1 MSCWKKG
8 LVVTIWFA
16 LAAVANAQLHDDHDH
31 LIEQPMP
38 DFPIGEQVRGRE
50 GWVLVRYTVLEDG
63 TVFSPIVE
71 ESSGSESFDKAAL
84 DAVSEWRYIPGAVQA
99 ESVLIN
105 FIYERSQPVVSK
117 KFYFRNERIHKAI
130 NKGDFDEA
138 QERLDKMRKK
148 DDLTAAELAYSYIT
162 EGRIY
167 AEKGDKAGQL
177 QRFRKAMIND
187 GRWLER
193 KDYLKLLRASVVLEL
208 QLEDYSSA
216 LRDYAVLSE
225 SDTGRKL
232 AADLEEPIRVLEGMV
247 ADDRVE
253 LRLPYV
259 PAEIEV
265 SIEREALRRPSSTEE
280 IPRPSDDYD
289 TDQRG
294 TPARP
299 EPDREQGG

>member
-1 MSCWKKG
+1 
-8 LVVTIWFA
+8 
-16 LAAVANAQLHDDHDH
+16 
-31 LIEQPMP
+31 
-38 DFPIGEQVRGRE
+38 
-50 GWVLVRYTVLEDG
+50 
-63 TVFSPIVE
+63 
-71 ESSGSESFDKAAL
+71 
-84 DAVSEWRYIPGAVQA
+84 
-99 ESVLIN
+99 
-105 FIYERSQPVVSK
+105 
-117 KFYFRNERIHKAI
+117 
-130 NKGDFDEA
+130 
-138 QERLDKMRKK
+138 MRKK